1 MTRVFDVEL
10 QTDLVMQTTPV
21 PDVRGCRHPSPRH
34 IGVSWDVILG
44 Q

>member
-10 QTDLVMQTTPV
+10 RTDRATQITPV

-34 IGVSWDVILG
+34 IGVS
-44 Q
+44 